1 MLRQIKGLFVGLLVA
16 SAIGSL
22 FLGAS
27 PVQAQAA
34 NKLSRVPAEIAGNW
48 FIHAKHMG
56 KFSHGKTI
64 TMHFTSRYADTHL
77 WNSQEL
83 TAAQEKAR
91 HRLSKKA
98 VKLVTKHPNR
108 SQFMLAKVGKSM
120 WNRYYISKAKNGKL
134 KYVTDHYWVHAP
146 VIDGIGRNDYLYT
159 WRTIAT
165 HKFNTQPL
173 RGKRAIVPWK
183 KVQSQ
188 GTWYIK
194 TP

>member
-16 SAIGSL
+16 AAIGSL
-22 FLGAS
+22 FLVAS

-34 NKLSRVPAEIAGNW
+34 SKLSRVPAEIAGNW
-48 FIHAKHMG
+48 FIHPQHMG

-64 TMHFTSRYADTHL
+64 TMHFTSRYADTHF
-77 WNSQEL
+77 WNSREL
-83 TAAQEKAR
+83 TLAQDKAR

-98 VKLVTKHPNR
+98 VRLVTQHPNR

-120 WNRYYISKAKNGKL
+120 WNRYYISKINGKTR
-134 KYVTDHYWVHAP
+134 YVTDHYWVHAP
-146 VIDGIGRNDYLYT
+146 VIDGIRWNNHLYT
-159 WRTIAT
+159 WRTLAA

-173 RGKRAIVPWK
+173 RGKHAVVSWK

-188 GTWYIK
+188 GTWFIK